1 MRTIPHR
8 ELRNNSSKILE
19 EVSNGETFEITNHG
33 KVVAV
38 LSPPALTP
46 YERLLAAGKVQRGT
60 QRRNFSA
67 IKPAIADRDPL
78 EVLATRC
85 SMSDAAGLTR

>member
-1 MRTIPHR
+1 MRTIPHC

-46 YERLLAAGKVQRGT
+46 YERLIAAGKVQRGT
-60 QRRNFSA
+60 QRRNFSS
-67 IKPAIADRDPL
+67 IKPTIADRDPL
-78 EVLATRC
+78 EVLDEMRGQR
-85 SMSDAAGLTR
+85 DAMFDE

>member
-1 MRTIPHR
+1 MRTILHR

-46 YERLLAAGKVQRGT
+46 YERAYRRRESAARYATEK
-60 QRRNFSA
+60 FSS
-67 IKPAIADRDPL
+67 IKPTIADRDPL
-78 EVLATRC
+78 EVLD
-85 SMSDAAGLTR
+85 DARSARRDVR